1 MAGAAHRSHAVVK
14 PSDPRDTPF
23 FHDGLPSDI
32 LATLQKE
39 EALRGE
45 RFAWITHWILYG
57 LILVFLLVVHFV
69 QHSMVGTWGLA
80 LLCLPIALNGFVSR
94 AVLAKRPLPWLRYV
108 YTFLDLTFLTVY
120 NGLDTYFNSVL
131 TPVTTAT
138 LLIYPVILFMSAL
151 QHDRRLIVLATLYCA
166 LMMNLLFAFA
176 YPCFD
181 DAIASKLV
189 CGNIECQVYRTGY
202 ILLFGGLLLIFPSTL
217 SRLLRKQKDLFE
229 QNMEQFALAHHD
241 TLTGLANRRLFT
253 RFLDKILPL
262 AHRHKNQ
269 FAILY
274 MDLDGFKAV
283 NDTKGHDAGDQILQE
298 VASRLLS
305 VVRDSDLVAR
315 FGGDEFVVIAQRIE
329 GREGARILAGRIL
342 SSLHAPFLI
351 QSDQIHVGASIGIS
365 VYPEDSDDGE
375 RLIQLADEALY
386 HVKTHGKNSSAFPD
400 PPSAFR

>member
-1 MAGAAHRSHAVVK
+1 MVK
-14 PSDPRDTPF
+14 QADPTANPF
-23 FHDGLPSDI
+23 ELNGLQVDI

-45 RFAWITHWILYG
+45 RFAWLMHWILYG
-57 LILVFLLVVHFV
+57 LVLVFLLVVHFV
-69 QHSMVGTWGLA
+69 QHSMVGTWGLG
-80 LLCLPIALNGFVSR
+80 LLCIPIALNGFVSR

-120 NGLDTYFNSVL
+120 NGLDTYFNSTL

-166 LMMNLLFAFA
+166 AMMNLLFAVA

-202 ILLFGGLLLIFPSTL
+202 ILLLGGLLLIFPSTL
-217 SRLLRKQKDLFE
+217 SRLLHKQKVLYE

-253 RFLDKILPL
+253 RFLEKVLPL
-262 AHRHKNQ
+262 ARRHKHQ

-274 MDLDGFKAV
+274 LDLDGFKAV
-283 NDTKGHDAGDQILQE
+283 NDTKGHEAGDQILRE
-298 VASRLLS
+298 VASRLLT

-342 SSLHAPFLI
+342 TSLHAPFLI
-351 QSDQIHVGASIGIS
+351 QSDQVQLGASIGIAL
-365 VYPEDSDDGE
+365 YPDDGE
-375 RLIQLADEALY
+375 DGEQLIQLADDALY
-386 HVKTHGKNSSAFPD
+386 HVKKHGKNSSAFPE
-400 PPSAFR
+400 PTSAFQ